1 MNAMGNAAPSFG
13 TLTDEYILRARQ
25 KVYLNGLHSLA
36 KWQRIL
42 LILSDGEWHNGAD
55 FFNGSTGLYCT
66 SYSQRI
72 SLDLIRKRG
81 IDVQRERFDPTRANG
96 LARYRLRHDSWRWL

>member
-1 MNAMGNAAPSFG
+1 MNAMGNSALSFG
-13 TLTDEYILRARQ
+13 ASTDRYIREARE
-25 KVYLNGLHSLA
+25 KVYATGLHSLA

-81 IDVQRERFDPTRANG
+81 IDVQRERFDPMRANG
-96 LARYRLRHDSWRWL
+96 LARYLLRHDSCRWL